1 MASTIRIRSQ
11 RFEHFIEIKVLISH
25 PMENGRNRDAN
36 GQLIPAHFIRE
47 LIVAL
52 NDKALIN
59 ANLGGSMS
67 KDPFF
72 TFHLNNTATATG
84 DRVKVRWLD
93 NLDFSDAAEHLI
105 E

>member
-1 MASTIRIRSQ
+1 MSIKIRSL
-11 RFEHFIEIKVLISH
+11 RFAEYTEIKLLISH

-36 GQLIPAHFIRE
+36 DQLIPAHFIRE
-47 LIVAL
+47 LTIEL
-52 NDKALIN
+52 NNKTVIS

-72 TFHLNNTATATG
+72 SFRLKSTVVG
-84 DRVKVRWLD
+84 DRLRVRWLD
-93 NLDFSDAAEHLI
+93 NRDLSDQSEHVI